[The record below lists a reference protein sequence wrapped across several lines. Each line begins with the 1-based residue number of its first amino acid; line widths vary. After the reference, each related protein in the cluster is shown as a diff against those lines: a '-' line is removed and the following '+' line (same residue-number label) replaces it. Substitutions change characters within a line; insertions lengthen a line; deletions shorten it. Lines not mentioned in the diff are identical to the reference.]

1 MLKNERLIKITD
13 CVGLDE
19 KKLMHIYSEGNLE
32 NTDYFYPDISDK
44 VEAVKKVEKDF
55 CNYIKTEFLNG
66 KNAYYVLEADGI
78 WVSAL
83 RLNFIED
90 GFYYIEALETSPQHR
105 RKGYAAKLLNAVTAE
120 LKETRGNFKVFDCVS
135 KKNAASIGAH
145 KKCGFKI
152 ESENGYDYLQKE
164 YDDHCYGLMYG
175 EE

>member
-13 CVGLDE
+13 CGELDE

-32 NTDYFYPDISDK
+32 NTDYFYPDIEDK
-44 VEAVKKVEKDF
+44 REAVKRVEKDF

-66 KNAYYVLEADGI
+66 KNAYYVLEAEGE

-83 RLNFIED
+83 RLYLLED
-90 GFYYIEALETSPQHR
+90 NFYYLEALETSPERR
-105 RKGYAAKLLNAVTAE
+105 RKGYASRLLTSVTEELNGAKIC
-120 LKETRGNFKVFDCVS
+120 DCVS
-135 KKNAASIGAH
+135 KKNAASLGAH

-152 ESENGYDYLQKE
+152 VSENGYDYLQKE